1 MFNFKKQEKCLAINL
16 VYNPSGGSLAQI
28 IKFFE
33 NINNYEFKSF
43 VVYITPNNLKL
54 VKRLKSKNIK
64 IRLSKFAGI
73 NLITRTIWEQF
84 CLPVYLIIDKAQIL
98 FCPGNISP
106 IISANKKAQWIGTI
120 GPFEKE
126 FVRIYSNYSLWKR
139 FVLFINKVLMLYS
152 SKTSNHIFFE
162 SFYTRDMFINRY
174 NINANKTSVL
184 HIGRDEY
191 FTPSKSISSEQ
202 YSIILSK
209 KFILSVSHLYPYKN
223 IETLI
228 HAFKRLRVIDN
239 DLILVLAGSTDNIK
253 YFNELK
259 DLVNQ
264 YNLKDS
270 IFFLGNLNR
279 DDLRQFYSNCHILI
293 FTSPFENFA
302 YTLVEAMSCGAPIIC
317 SNTTA
322 MPETCQDA
330 AIYFNPYSVDELF
343 DRSKPLLLDQHKRKS
358 LIVKSLSRADELET
372 YESINLKTNNIL
384 QSLI

>member
-1 MFNFKKQEKCLAINL
+1 
-16 VYNPSGGSLAQI
+16 
-28 IKFFE
+28 
-33 NINNYEFKSF
+33 
-43 VVYITPNNLKL
+43 
-54 VKRLKSKNIK
+54 
-64 IRLSKFAGI
+64 
-73 NLITRTIWEQF
+73 
-84 CLPVYLIIDKAQIL
+84 
-98 FCPGNISP
+98 
-106 IISANKKAQWIGTI
+106 
-120 GPFEKE
+120 
-126 FVRIYSNYSLWKR
+126 
-139 FVLFINKVLMLYS
+139 MLYS

-270 IFFLGNLNR
+270 IFFLVNFTNLGLPVDPDVERRINKSGCR
-279 DDLRQFYSNCHILI
+279 SYSA
-293 FTSPFENFA
+293 FFDKTFNF
-302 YTLVEAMSCGAPIIC
+302 SS
-317 SNTTA
+317 SNTNLGLY
-322 MPETCQDA
+322 
-330 AIYFNPYSVDELF
+330 IFSNS
-343 DRSKPLLLDQHKRKS
+343 S
-358 LIVKSLSRADELET
+358 LVFLGNSGSNKAT
-372 YESINLKTNNIL
+372 T
-384 QSLI
+384 